1 MEPIL
6 NTRTV
11 TIVRSMRLTGEL
23 VPIGPRAYRAL
34 LRSAMEL
41 DRETH
46 APANPVLP
54 PVFVRWSLAYARRNP
69 EPFNGT
75 R

>member
-1 MEPIL
+1 MEPVL
-6 NTRTV
+6 NTPTV
-11 TIVRSMRLTGEL
+11 SHIRWARLVGEL
-23 VPIGPRAYRAL
+23 PPIRPRAYRAL
-34 LRSAMEL
+34 LRSAMETDKAL
-41 DRETH
+41 EL
-46 APANPVLP
+46 APMPELP